1 MTNVIIGVVNNRILY
16 SVGWS
21 YFWFLKNMVTI
32 RQSKKSITFEP
43 RFIMLYNRV
52 LFVMS
57 RMSGLTW
64 VIIKVKNDSPSET
77 RTWKDRAVSI
87 LAFMEFEKKQQRANA
102 VSYTHLRAKML
113 RAGVITTE
121 ENELYL
127 DDNSSF
133 IYNMTSTNMRHSIYI
148 VEYFFLKCFNMF
160 LR

>member
-64 VIIKVKNDSPSET
+64 VIIKVKNYSTSET

-87 LAFMEFEKKQQRANA
+87 LAFMEFEKKQQRAN
-102 VSYTHLRAKML
+102 VVKML

-127 DDNSSF
+127 DDNSSY

-160 LR
+160 LI